1 MQITPTTYAGFVSSK
16 KIPWLRPF
24 KEKLANIHKKNDIW
38 RKPSNWHEN
47 VMLTYFFHDILHKT
61 EFNKK
66 YLNILMEIFQNL
78 LSIVYLF

>member
-1 MQITPTTYAGFVSSK
+1 MPTHIGFVSPK

-24 KEKLANIHKKNDIW
+24 QEKLERNDIKG
-38 RKPSNWHEN
+38 KPSNWHVN
-47 VMLTYFFHDILHKT
+47 VMLEYIFHDILHQT

-66 YLNILMEIFQNL
+66 YLNILVMEIFQNL